1 MASGPADAPVATA
14 APPCLARGP
23 SIAVRFLLNSASAK
37 TGSPLTKSSILATA
51 SAIAAAITLASPL
64 AAQVPT
70 GEMGPLNAS
79 QKEFLGLYKE
89 LVETNT
95 TQSSGSCTQAA
106 QQIADRLTGAGMAP
120 ENVTLFTS
128 ADHPK
133 DGGVVAVYP
142 GTSSSEEPM
151 LLLAHID
158 VVEAKREDWVRDPFK
173 LIEENGYYYARGTAD
188 DKAMASIWAD
198 TLVRF
203 AEAGYK
209 PARTVKMA
217 LTCGEETDTAFNGA
231 NYLAQNK
238 RDLIDAAFA
247 LNEGG
252 GGRTDGK
259 GHLLVQTIQVGEKIY
274 QDYKL
279 VATNPGGHSSQP
291 VPDNAIYEMAGALQR
306 IGAHEFPAEF
316 NDTTRAFFAKSG
328 AMRKDETGAAMV
340 ALVKNI
346 DDADA
351 MAVVNEDKA
360 LHSMLRTTCVAT
372 TIDGG
377 HAVNALPQSVEANV
391 NCRIFPGHTPAE
403 VKDELTRL
411 IDDPDVA
418 IAFAREDKPLAMSP
432 PLDPELIGPMEEV
445 AKTYFPGV
453 PVLPTMSTGA
463 TDGLYLSAVG
473 IPTYGVPSIWGDP
486 DGNGVHG
493 LNERVE
499 VKALYTAR
507 DYLYDLVKKLAG

>member
-1 MASGPADAPVATA
+1 M
-14 APPCLARGP
+14 
-23 SIAVRFLLNSASAK
+23 
-37 TGSPLTKSSILATA
+37 KSSIF
-51 SAIAAAITLASPL
+51 AIAAMMTAASPL

-70 GEMGPLNAS
+70 GEMGPLNAG
-79 QKEFLGLYKE
+79 QKEFFGLYKE

-95 TQSSGSCTQAA
+95 SQSVGSCTQAA
-106 QQIADRLTGAGMAP
+106 AQIAARLSAAGMAQ
-120 ENVTLFTS
+120 ENIVPFS
-128 ADHPK
+128 VAEHPK
-133 DGGVVAVYP
+133 DGGLVAIYP
-142 GTSSSEEPM
+142 GTDDSMEPM

-158 VVEAKREDWVRDPFK
+158 VVEAKREDWERDPFK
-173 LIEENGYYYARGTAD
+173 LVEENGYYYARGTVD
-188 DKAMASIWAD
+188 DKAMAAIWAD

-209 PARTVKMA
+209 PKRTVKMA

-231 NYLAQNK
+231 NYLATQK

-259 GHLLVQTIQVGEKIY
+259 GKLLVQTIQVGEKIY

-291 VPDNAIYEMAGALQR
+291 VPDNAIYEMAGALER
-306 IGAHEFPAEF
+306 IGAHEFAAEF
-316 NDTTRAFFAKSG
+316 NDTTRAFFEKSG
-328 AMRKDETGAAMV
+328 AMRPGETGAAMV

-346 DDADA
+346 DDGDA
-351 MAVVNEDKA
+351 MRIVNQDKA

-377 HAVNALPQSVEANV
+377 HAVNALPQHVEANV
-391 NCRIFPGHTPAE
+391 NCRIFPGHTPAV

-411 IDDPDVA
+411 IADPEIS

-432 PLDPELIGPMEEV
+432 PLDPALIGPMEEL
-445 AKTYFPGV
+445 AKKYFPGV
-453 PVLPTMSTGA
+453 PVLPSMSTGA

-473 IPTYGVPSIWGDP
+473 IPTYGVPSVWGDP

-507 DYLYDLVKKLAG
+507 DYLYDLVKQLAG